1 MTPRLQLLL
10 SILLAGLLFIPG
22 CFDAAWTTAGTA
34 ATLLVILVAMIDWL
48 RSPALSSVEVNR
60 KVGRVLSVGARNPIT
75 IEFRWQGKS
84 RWLAEVHDEPPQPGT
99 FAGLPAVVP
108 LVPGRWN
115 QLIYYFTPARR
126 GNVTFQSIHWRAT
139 SPWGFW
145 QLHWLI
151 PLPMSTRV
159 YPDVQAIRGVELLA
173 RQNRLAEGGVRMTR
187 LHGKGSAFDRLREYR
202 REDEFRSIDWKASA
216 RQESLIAREY
226 TIERNQTI
234 VLAVDSGRSMCH
246 AEGVATHFDRALN
259 SALLL
264 AYTALRQGDH
274 VGLLAC
280 SSKVQAS
287 IPPVRGL
294 RSIDTLIRNIYDLEP
309 EYTSTDY
316 QLMVDE
322 LRRRYR
328 KRALV
333 VVLTYAMDDVH
344 LEQMARQFRRL
355 RSPHLVLCAFLS
367 PESLV
372 KQAQSVPTTDSEAFE
387 IAAAADLLQGHRKTL
402 RDLTSTGLFVIEAT
416 PETLTSQ
423 LISRYLEV
431 KARSLI

>member
-10 SILLAGLLFIPG
+10 SVLAAGLLYIPACFSSSWAVVGNVATVLVILLAI
-22 CFDAAWTTAGTA
+22 
-34 ATLLVILVAMIDWL
+34 IDWL
-48 RSPALSSVEVNR
+48 RSPALSQMEVDR

-75 IEFRWQGKS
+75 IEYRWKGRSNWQ
-84 RWLAEVHDEPPQPGT
+84 AELHDEPPHPGA
-99 FAGLPAVVP
+99 FDGLPAVVP
-108 LVPGRWN
+108 LVPGRW
-115 QLIYYFTPARR
+115 LKLVYHFTPARR
-126 GNVTFQSIHWRAT
+126 GNITFQSIHWRAR

-151 PLPMSTRV
+151 PRPMTTKV

-173 RQNRLAEGGVRMTR
+173 RQNRLAESGVRMTR

-226 TIERNQTI
+226 TIEKNQTI
-234 VLAVDSGRSMCH
+234 VLVLDSGRSMCH

-294 RSIDTLIRNIYDLEP
+294 RSIDTLIRNIYDIEP

-333 VVLTYAMDDVH
+333 VVLTYALDDVH

-355 RSPHLVLCAFLS
+355 RSPHLVICAFLS

-372 KQAQSVPTTDSEAFE
+372 KQAESVPQTDQQAFE

-402 RDLTSTGLFVIEAT
+402 RDLTAMGLFAIEAT